1 MEREQGERQPKE
13 HSLTDVNRGRTN
25 LSTETDSEC
34 YTGSTYSVAKP
45 YKEERGWLRETS
57 YSFSLSLLEKLRLK
71 MQASVHQ

>member
-34 YTGSTYSVAKP
+34 YTGSTYSVAKA

-57 YSFSLSLLEKLRLK
+57 YSFFLSFLEKLRLK
-71 MQASVHQ
+71 MQAFVHQ